1 MYQFSGG
8 AHGTTLEHGL
18 TFDSDT
24 GHPYTL
30 QELFKPNSNYKKL
43 INNNIKAQLQK
54 RNLTEDLFKPFD
66 TIPDDVQFY
75 VADKTLVIF
84 FNQYDILPYVFG
96 ITYFPIPL
104 YALQEAIPDD
114 GPLSR
119 LL

>member
-1 MYQFSGG
+1 M
-8 AHGTTLEHGL
+8 
-18 TFDSDT
+18 
-24 GHPYTL
+24 
-30 QELFKPNSNYKKL
+30 
-43 INNNIKAQLQK
+43 QK

-96 ITYFPIPL
+96 ITYFPISL